1 MALLRAAAT
10 VGGYTMASRV
20 LGFVRDLTFAALLG
34 AGPIADAFLV
44 AFRLPNLFRR
54 LFAEGAFAA
63 AFVPMFSG
71 RLQQDGRKAALAFAE
86 EVMAVLFAALLVF
99 TALAEAFMP
108 ILVTILAP
116 GFLDQPERFG
126 PAVLFSR
133 LTFPYLLCMA
143 LLAFFA
149 GILNSFYRFAVP
161 SAAPILLNVVLI
173 AALAISALWTGAPG
187 LALAIGVCIAGFG
200 QLALILW
207 DMRRARLRLRLRFP
221 RLTRGVRRLLRQLVP
236 GTLSAGALQI
246 NLLIGTV
253 IASLLPTGAVAWL
266 HYADR
271 IYQLPLG
278 VVGIALGTALLPRL
292 TRTLQAG
299 DSAGAANE
307 MNRAIEVAML
317 LALPA
322 AAALIAMPEAVARVL
337 FERGAFS
344 AADTEATAA
353 AIAAFAAGLPAF
365 VLVRIL
371 QPGFFAREDMRTPFR
386 ITVVVVVLNTGLSL
400 ALYRV
405 IGHVGIAA
413 ATSAAAW
420 ANTALLWAALRR
432 RDHCRADK
440 RLLSR
445 LPRAAGA
452 ALIMAAALVA
462 GLEAAGSWLDGGE
475 ARRIAA
481 LAALCGGGLAVFLL
495 AALGLGAVRAGEVRR
510 LLPSRPDRTGA

>member
-20 LGFVRDLTFAALLG
+20 LGFVRDLAFAALLG

-63 AFVPMFSG
+63 AFVPMFSS
-71 RLQQDGRKAALAFAE
+71 RLQNDGRKAALAFGE
-86 EVMAVLFAALLVF
+86 EVLAVLFAALLVF

-108 ILVTILAP
+108 ILVAILAP

-149 GILNSFYRFAVP
+149 GILNSFYRFAIP

-173 AALAISALWTGAPG
+173 AALATSALWTGAPG
-187 LALAIGVCIAGFG
+187 LALAIGVCVAGFG

-207 DMRRARLRLRLRFP
+207 DMRRARLRLRLRRP
-221 RLTRGVRRLLRQLVP
+221 RLTRGVRRLLRLLVP

-246 NLLIGTV
+246 NLLIGTI

-271 IYQLPLG
+271 VYQLPLG

-299 DSAGAANE
+299 DSAGAASD
-307 MNRAIEVAML
+307 MNRAIEIAML
-317 LALPA
+317 LSLPA
-322 AAALIAMPEAVARVL
+322 AAALIAMPEAVAGAL

-344 AADTEATAA
+344 PADTRATAA

-371 QPGFFAREDMRTPFR
+371 QPGFFAREDMRTPLR
-386 ITVVVVVLNTGLSL
+386 ITVVAVLLNTGLSL
-400 ALYRV
+400 ALYRAV
-405 IGHVGIAA
+405 GHVGIAA

-420 ANTALLWAALRR
+420 ANAALLWTMLRR
-432 RDHCRADK
+432 RNHCRADK

-445 LPRAAGA
+445 LPRSAAA
-452 ALIMAAALVA
+452 ALIMAAALLA
-462 GLEAAGSWLDGGE
+462 GLEAVGSWLAGGE
-475 ARRIAA
+475 AARVGA
-481 LAALCGGGLAVFLL
+481 LALLCGGGLAVFMLT
-495 AALGLGAVRAGEVRR
+495 ALGLGAVKAGEVRR
-510 LLPSRPDRTGA
+510 LISSRSGPAET

>member
-20 LGFVRDLTFAALLG
+20 LGFARDLAFAALLG
-34 AGPIADAFLV
+34 AGPVADAFLV

-63 AFVPMFSG
+63 AFVPMFSA
-71 RLQQDGRKAALAFAE
+71 RLQQEGRKAALAFGE
-86 EVMAVLFAALLVF
+86 EVLAVLFAALVVF

-108 ILVTILAP
+108 VLVVVLAP

-133 LTFPYLLCMA
+133 LTFPYLMCMA

-149 GILNSFYRFAVP
+149 GILNSVYRFAVP

-173 AALAISALWTGAPG
+173 VALAIAAFWTGAPG
-187 LALAIGVCIAGFG
+187 LALAIGVCLAGFG

-207 DMRRARLRLRLRFP
+207 DMHRAGLRIRLRRP

-236 GTLSAGALQI
+236 GALSAGALQI
-246 NLLIGTV
+246 NLLVGTM

-292 TRTLQAG
+292 SRRLEAG
-299 DSAGAANE
+299 DRRGASDE
-307 MNRAIEVAML
+307 MNRAIEIAML

-322 AAALIAMPEAVARVL
+322 AAALLVMPEVVASVL
-337 FERGAFS
+337 FERGAFT
-344 AADTEATAA
+344 AVDTTATAA
-353 AIAAFAAGLPAF
+353 AITAFAAGLPAF
-365 VLVRIL
+365 VLLRVL
-371 QPGFFAREDMRTPFR
+371 QPGFFAYGDMRTPFR
-386 ITVVVVVLNTGLSL
+386 LTVVAVVLNTGLSL
-400 ALYRV
+400 WLYREF
-405 IGHVGIAA
+405 GHVGIAT

-420 ANTALLWAALRR
+420 AHAGLLWVMLRR
-432 RDHCRADK
+432 CGHCEPNR
-440 RLLSR
+440 RLMSR
-445 LPRAAGA
+445 LPRAVGA
-452 ALIMAAALVA
+452 ALVMAAALFG
-462 GLEAAGSWLDGGE
+462 GLEGLGSWLAGGE
-475 ARRIAA
+475 GARIGA
-481 LAALCGGGLAVFLL
+481 LAALCAGGFVAFTL
-495 AALGLGAVRAGEVRR
+495 AALGFGAVGLADLRR
-510 LLPSRPDRTGA
+510 LSRKPAPDD

>member
-20 LGFVRDLTFAALLG
+20 LGFVRDLAFAALLG

-71 RLQQDGRKAALAFAE
+71 RLQQDGRKAALAFGE

-99 TALAEAFMP
+99 TVLAEAFMP
-108 ILVTILAP
+108 ILVAVLAP

-133 LTFPYLLCMA
+133 LTFPYLMCMA

-149 GILNSFYRFAVP
+149 GILNSFYRFAIP

-187 LALAIGVCIAGFG
+187 LALAIGVCLAGFG

-207 DMRRARLRLRLRFP
+207 DMRRARLRLRLRRP

-246 NLLIGTV
+246 NLLIGTM

-292 TRTLQAG
+292 TRTLEAG
-299 DSAGAANE
+299 DSKGASDE
-307 MNRAIEVAML
+307 LNRAVEIAML

-322 AAALIAMPEAVARVL
+322 AAALIAMPEAVAGVL
-337 FERGAFS
+337 FERGAFT
-344 AADTEATAA
+344 AADTQATAA

-365 VLVRIL
+365 VLVRVL
-371 QPGFFAREDMRTPFR
+371 QPGFFARGDMRIPFR
-386 ITVVVVVLNTGLSL
+386 LTVVAVALNTALSL
-400 ALYRV
+400 ALYRE

-420 ANTALLWAALRR
+420 ANAALLWAMLRR
-432 RDHCRADK
+432 CGHCEVDR

-452 ALIMAAALVA
+452 SLVMAAALLG
-462 GLEAAGSWLDGGE
+462 GLEAFGPWLAGGE
-475 ARRIAA
+475 AARIGA
-481 LAALCGGGLAVFLL
+481 LALLCIGGFAVFAL
-495 AALGLGAVRAGEVRR
+495 AALGLGAVRPAEVRR
-510 LLPSRPDRTGA
+510 LLASRRAATGD